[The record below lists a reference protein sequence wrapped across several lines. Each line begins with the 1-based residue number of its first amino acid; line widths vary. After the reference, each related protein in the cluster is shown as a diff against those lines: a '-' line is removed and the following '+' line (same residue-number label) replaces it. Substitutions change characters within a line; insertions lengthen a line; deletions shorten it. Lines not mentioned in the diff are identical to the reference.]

1 MRGYTSMRLRLLAL
15 SLVLFL
21 TVPVML
27 RAQEFRATVSGVVT
41 DPSGGAVPGVTV
53 VATET
58 STGTKTQTVSGST
71 GDYTLPFLLPGTYT
85 VTAETKG
92 FKTFLRQGVSLA
104 SGQHAVI
111 DISLQLGAVT
121 ESVRVVSNVP
131 LVNTVNATTGQVITT
146 KQVEDLPLDGRTPM
160 MLAQLSV
167 GVIAT
172 SNPSLVHPFDN
183 NGAAAWSIGGTPSQ
197 VTELLMDGAPDEI
210 WSGSLAYSPPQD
222 AVQEVTVD
230 AFNTD
235 AAYGHSYGGTANQIL
250 KQGTNGFHGSM
261 YEFSQPSNLDANSF
275 FNNRA
280 GAPLQVTHF
289 NQYGLTAGGPV
300 ILPKIYDGR
309 NKLFWFFAWENLK
322 DAQPNTDFATVPSA
336 AERAGDL
343 SSLLALG
350 SKYQLYNPYSGVLS
364 GKTITRQPFYC
375 APNGTP
381 LPLNPNN
388 TQSPAAGDVKC
399 NVIPSG
405 LLSPIAQ
412 AYLKYFPS
420 PTPGLGTSEGFDNYV
435 NNNTSSDTFNNELG
449 RLDWNM
455 SAKSRLFFDARHNYR
470 LQAKNNYFGNAATG
484 VSLLRE
490 NWGGTVDEVYTFSP
504 TTVANFRLN
513 WTYMKE
519 VHGDPSIGLNPTTLG
534 YPSYVASTAQRY
546 QMPAIQF
553 SGSCGSQDSFQCL
566 GNTGDSVVPS
576 GSYQFF
582 GDVMK
587 MVGDHELHVGVDLR
601 QYRLDTISYGCPD
614 GCYAFG
620 TNWTNGPT
628 SSSPAAPFGQDF
640 ADFLMGLPNN
650 SGSSK
655 YDLNTYGTF
664 ISYYYAAFLQ
674 DNWRA
679 KNNLTLNLGV
689 RFEHDTP
696 YAESY
701 GRTVSGFDTTAT
713 SPIAAAAEA
722 AYAKNPIPQI
732 SPSDFKVLGGLTF
745 PNSHPG
751 NVYYQGSYIFSPR
764 LGFAWT
770 PRFLGGG
777 TVLRGGFGIFVEPL
791 TVANLN
797 QYGSWSSNPI
807 LDQEGFSASTPF
819 VASSNNYLSP
829 ATTLADPFPGGSI
842 NQPVGSSEGLGTFLG
857 QSVSFLAPHANDPFS
872 MRWNFGIQR
881 SLTPNLLLEVDY
893 IGNHATDIPIQTTQ
907 LNVIPVQYLSTL
919 PTRDQTVINTLT
931 ASVPNP
937 FKNLLPGTSLN
948 GSTTS
953 VAQLLSAF
961 PEFPG
966 QSGTGGSGVT
976 MQNNTVGNSDYNA
989 LDVRVEKRLS
999 QGLSVIGNYMFSKL
1013 ISRDYYL
1020 NPTDARLESRIS
1032 PFDHTHHFVAGFSYD
1047 LPFGRDRLFNLR
1059 SGWADA
1065 IFGGWVINGIYTY
1078 QTGAPIVWRAS
1089 DYVYLNQ
1096 PITLNN
1102 RQTDETLVNGKEKP
1116 LPAFD
1121 TSAFDTNSKDQFQY
1135 HLRTFPTTFANLRLD
1150 SINNLDS
1157 SILKNFTFHEGDY
1170 LQLRFEAFN
1179 TFNRPQFDTPNVS
1192 SPTSSSF
1199 GVISKQVNIQRSIQ
1213 LGARLVW

>member
-1 MRGYTSMRLRLLAL
+1 MKLRLLAI
-15 SLVLFL
+15 SLILLL
-21 TVPVML
+21 TAPALL
-27 RAQEFRATVSGVVT
+27 RAQEFRATISGAVT
-41 DPSGGAVPGVTV
+41 DPSGAAVPGATV

-58 STGTKTQTVSGST
+58 RTGTKTQTVSGAN
-71 GDYTLPFLLPGTYT
+71 GQFTLPFLLPGAYT
-85 VTAETKG
+85 VTAEAKG

-104 SGQHAVI
+104 SGQHAIV
-111 DISLQLGAVT
+111 DLPLELGAVT
-121 ESVRVVSNVP
+121 QSVRVVSSVP

-250 KQGTNGFHGSM
+250 KQGTNGFHGTM

-280 GAPLQVTHF
+280 GAALQVTHF

-300 ILPKIYDGR
+300 FLPKLYNGR
-309 NKLFWFFAWENLK
+309 NKLFWFFAWENLS
-322 DAQPNTDFATVPSA
+322 DAQPTTDFTTVPTA
-336 AERAGDL
+336 AERNGDL

-350 SKYQLYNPYSGVLS
+350 SKYQLYNPYSGTLV
-364 GKTITRQPFYC
+364 GKTIDRQPFYC
-375 APNGTP
+375 TP
-381 LPLNPNN
+381 TGAALPLNANH
-388 TQSPAAGDVKC
+388 TQTPATGDVPC
-399 NVIPSG
+399 NVIPSA

-412 AYLKYFPS
+412 NYLKFYPS
-420 PTPGLGTSEGFDNYV
+420 PTPGLGTPEGFDNYV
-435 NNNTSSDTFNNELG
+435 NNNTSSDSFNNELG

-455 SAKSRLFFDARHNYR
+455 STRSHLFFDARHNNR

-484 VSLLRE
+484 VTLTRE

-504 TTVANFRLN
+504 TTVADFRIN

-519 VHGDPSIGLNPTTLG
+519 IHGDPSIGLNPTTLG
-534 YPSYVASTAQRY
+534 YPSYVASAARRF
-546 QMPAIQF
+546 QMPALQF
-553 SGSCGSQDSFQCL
+553 SGSCGSQNSFQCL
-566 GNTGDSVVPS
+566 GNTGDSAVPS
-576 GSYQFF
+576 SSYQIF
-582 GDVMK
+582 GDVLK
-587 MVGDHELHVGVDLR
+587 MVGAHELHFGVDLR

-655 YDLNTYGTF
+655 YDINTYGTF
-664 ISYYYAAFLQ
+664 ISYYYAAYLQ

-696 YAESY
+696 FAESY
-701 GRTVSGFDTTAT
+701 GRTVSGFDTTAA
-713 SPIAAAAEA
+713 SPVAAAAQA
-722 AYAKNPIPQI
+722 AYAKHPIPQI
-732 SPSDFKVLGGLTF
+732 PASAFQVLGGLTF
-745 PNSHPG
+745 PNAHPG
-751 NVYYQGSYIFSPR
+751 NVYYQGSYLFSPR

-770 PRFLGGG
+770 PGFLGRQA
-777 TVLRGGFGIFVEPL
+777 TVLRGGFGIFVEPV
-791 TVANLN
+791 TVANLDTN
-797 QYGSWSSNPI
+797 GTWSSNPI

-819 VASSNNYLSP
+819 VATTDSYLTP
-829 ATTLADPFPGGSI
+829 AATLADPFPGGSI
-842 NQPVGSSEGLGTFLG
+842 NLPVGSSEGLGTFMG
-857 QSVSFLAPHANDPFS
+857 QNVSFLAPHVNDPYS
-872 MRWNFGIQR
+872 LRWNFGIQH
-881 SLTPNLLLEVDY
+881 SLASNLLLEVDY
-893 IGNHATDIPIQTTQ
+893 IGNHATNIPIQSTQ
-907 LNVIPVQYLSTL
+907 LNLIPVGYLSTL
-919 PTRDQTVINTLT
+919 PTRDQNVINTLT
-931 ASVPNP
+931 AVVSNP
-937 FKNLLPGTSLN
+937 FKGLLPGTSLN
-948 GSTTS
+948 GSTTN

-961 PEFPG
+961 PQFPG
-966 QSGTGGSGVT
+966 ESGSGGSGVT
-976 MQNNTVGNSDYNA
+976 MQNNTVGSSDFNA

-999 QGLSVIGNYMFSKL
+999 YGLSVIGNYQFSKL
-1013 ISRDYYL
+1013 IARDVYL
-1020 NPTDARLESRIS
+1020 NSTDARLERRIS
-1032 PFDHTHHFVAGFSYD
+1032 PFDHTQHFVAAFTYD
-1047 LPFGRDRLFNLR
+1047 LPFGRNRRFSLR
-1059 SGWADA
+1059 STWADA
-1065 IFGGWVINGIYTY
+1065 LFGGWVVNGIYTY
-1078 QTGAPIVWRAS
+1078 QTGAPIVWNAS

-1096 PITLNN
+1096 PIALNN
-1102 RQTDETLVNGKEKP
+1102 RQTGETLVKGKNQP
-1116 LPAFD
+1116 LPAFN
-1121 TSAFDTNSKDQFQY
+1121 TSAFDTNSKDQFEY
-1135 HLRTFPTTFANLRLD
+1135 HIRTFPTTFANLRVD
-1150 SINNLDS
+1150 SIDNFDS

-1170 LQLRFEAFN
+1170 LQLRLEAFN
-1179 TFNRPQFDTPNVS
+1179 AFNRPEFDAPNVS

-1199 GVISKQVNIQRSIQ
+1199 GVITKQANIQRQIQ
-1213 LGARLVW
+1213 LGARFVW